1 MCIQTLFL
9 FVGITLRFQ
18 WCCLTYMSVGDTLF
32 CPWRL
37 VSGLSKKLVL
47 DVLLIKCLPWQI
59 AATVIAFLSLLFS
72 TILRLNPNPF
82 FRPGGLSVFVGCVFS
97 SCANL
102 TSDWKIVTECLL
114 STLCALSLKVFF
126 YQDDTFVNVQRKTTF
141 KAKHYKGAQIRR
153 KLFPQIGLGPNMKVE
168 RLNRAPCF
176 SNSLLQ

>member
-1 MCIQTLFL
+1 MNCDFSYMCIQTLFL

-126 YQDDTFVNVQRKTTF
+126 IRMTHSLMFR
-141 KAKHYKGAQIRR
+141 AKQT
-153 KLFPQIGLGPNMKVE
+153 L
-168 RLNRAPCF
+168 RLNTIR
-176 SNSLLQ
+176 